1 MNLKDAFGDFDR
13 KGNTANAKLVTK
25 QDQLVAEMIE
35 AIMADTSPEVVKKW
49 PVFEAMLLKEKTDG
63 EEPTD
68 RVIATFA
75 IIGFLEVFKRL
86 WEDADDE
93 S

>member
-13 KGNTANAKLVTK
+13 KGNMANAKIVTR
-25 QDQLVAEMIE
+25 QDQHVAEMIE
-35 AIMADTSPEVVKKW
+35 AIMADTSPEVVMKW
-49 PVFEAMLLKEKTDG
+49 PVFEEMLLRAKVEG
-63 EEPTD
+63 EEPAD
-68 RVIATFA
+68 RIIASFA

-86 WEDADDE
+86 WEDAADE

>member
-13 KGNTANAKLVTK
+13 KGNMANARIVTR
-25 QDQLVAEMIE
+25 QDQHVAEMIE
-35 AIMADTSPEVVKKW
+35 AIMADTSPEVIRKW
-49 PVFEAMLLKEKTDG
+49 PVFEEMLLKAKVEG
-63 EEPTD
+63 EESID
-68 RVIATFA
+68 RVIASFA

-86 WEDADDE
+86 WEDAADE